1 MTCIRPASP
10 FDPATPILRVTNLAA
25 SLDYYTQ
32 KLGFTIA
39 WQYPSFAQLNR
50 GRATLFLSMGD
61 QGHTGTWAW
70 MGCADADDLYA
81 EYRATGAK
89 IRNPPTNYA
98 WALELQ
104 VEDLDGNVLRIGSDS
119 LPNRPH
125 GEWIDMYGDHW
136 INAPDGTP
144 TRVPPNPPQTS

>member
-10 FDPATPILRVTNLAA
+10 FNPSTPILRVADLAA

-39 WQYPSFAQLNR
+39 CFAQVSR
-50 GRATLFLSMGD
+50 GRATIFLSMGD

-70 MGCADADDLYA
+70 MGCADADDLFA
-81 EYRATGAK
+81 EYRATGAI
-89 IRNPPTNYA
+89 IRNPPTNYS

-119 LPNRPH
+119 RPNQPF
-125 GEWIDMYGDHW
+125 GEWLDMYGDHW

-144 TRVPPNPPQTS
+144 TRVSSAQKE